1 MIVWG
6 ARPVELAEAAPA
18 GTIVDVRAEGPVVA
32 CGEGGLVL
40 EEIQTEAVGLVG
52 GSEAGM
58 STARLRLAVTGETM
72 FPPCAPFFLRAWGTS
87 RFPTPL
93 PAHRPTGVGR

>member
-1 MIVWG
+1 MIVWR

-40 EEIQTEAVGLVG
+40 EEIETEAAGSSVGAKLG
-52 GSEAGM
+52 
-58 STARLRLAVTGETM
+58 
-72 FPPCAPFFLRAWGTS
+72 
-87 RFPTPL
+87 
-93 PAHRPTGVGR
+93 